1 MQLAATAARNLKILL
16 HLADTFAASYRYF
29 CSSRCLRCARQGKLR
44 QSVSP
49 SPLCRSLS
57 LSPSPY
63 LALLLASSLSASP
76 FPLPLPLSLALP
88 AKFILLMPVYLHAT
102 LSPARQIRRQP
113 TAPLPATPPCPTQLP
128 PPPLCLLCIPAADS
142 LPRNAAP
149 SAVFVVLYELR
160 LICAQSAPVRPLW
173 QRGVCS

>member
-63 LALLLASSLSASP
+63 LALLLASSLSASS

-113 TAPLPATPPCPTQLP
+113 TAPSPAMPPCPTQLP
-128 PPPLCLLCIPAADS
+128 PPSAYCVFPQPIPCPATRPLLPSLLCFMSCD
-142 LPRNAAP
+142 
-149 SAVFVVLYELR
+149 
-160 LICAQSAPVRPLW
+160 
-173 QRGVCS
+173 